1 MLTKNKDLMEKY
13 TYKLHLRGV
22 DMLKNKLFQA
32 ISNKKDKYFIFI
44 TYLRTSFERNKFLLM

>member
-13 TYKLHLRGV
+13 TYKFHLRGV

-32 ISNKKDKYFIFI
+32 VSNKKDKYFIFI
-44 TYLRTSFERNKFLLM
+44 TYLRTSFERINFY